1 MNIRSSLTRWPALV
15 GLALLLVFAGG
26 CSDRGKAK
34 DEKERTEKRDIARVR
49 SLADQ
54 LRRLDESL
62 ARLKQETD
70 AQQSR
75 INAVQADIAAARETL
90 SELGLS
96 YRPPAGDSAADD
108 LPVAASSSDDQDDV
122 RKRREKAENRT
133 LDTLVILCFLAAV
146 GAIGYSLWQ
155 RRPKDGGPGGEPAAA
170 PEPVAPPPPGPP
182 VAAPPAESPES
193 APYKEEPKGP
203 PSAF

>member
-1 MNIRSSLTRWPALV
+1 MNIPTSLTRWPALI
-15 GLALLLVFAGG
+15 GLAVLLVLAGG

-34 DEKERTEKRDIARVR
+34 DEKARTEKRDIARVR
-49 SLADQ
+49 ALAEQ

-62 ARLKQETD
+62 ARLKQEAD

-96 YRPPAGDSAADD
+96 YRPPAGDSAADVPPD
-108 LPVAASSSDDQDDV
+108 ARSADEQEAV

-155 RRPKDGGPGGEPAAA
+155 RRPKDGGPEGGSAAA
-170 PEPVAPPPPGPP
+170 PAPVAPPPADPP
-182 VAAPPAESPES
+182 ADAPPAESPES